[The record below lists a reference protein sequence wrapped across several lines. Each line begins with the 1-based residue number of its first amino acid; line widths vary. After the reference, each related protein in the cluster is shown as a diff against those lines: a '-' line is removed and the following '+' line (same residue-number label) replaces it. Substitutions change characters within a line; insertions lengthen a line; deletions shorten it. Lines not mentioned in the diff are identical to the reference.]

1 MAVLISNRQDSHK
14 LPLEKVRQK
23 AQAILNALDS
33 SEAEL
38 SILIVDDPR
47 IAELNHRYLQRTG
60 ATNVIAFPMRE
71 GSCGQIAPYLLGDV
85 VISADTAAREG
96 ALGGAGFE
104 NRFDELLVHGILHL
118 CGYDHEND
126 GEQAREMETKSREL
140 LLMLN
145 TAPTASDDPPSS

>member
-1 MAVLISNRQDSHK
+1 MAVLITNRQDNHK
-14 LPLEKVRQK
+14 LPLERVRQK

-38 SILIVDDPR
+38 SVLIVDDPQ
-47 IAELNHRYLQRTG
+47 IAEFNSRYLQRQG

-71 GSCGQIAPYLLGDV
+71 GPFGEVAPHLLGDV

-96 ALGGAGFE
+96 ARGGLGLEG
-104 NRFDELLVHGILHL
+104 RFDELLVHGILHL

-126 GEQAREMETKSREL
+126 LEQARAMETKSREL
-140 LLMLN
+140 ILVLK
-145 TAPTASDDPPSS
+145 AVPTATDDPPSS